1 MIESILIQT
10 PSKSFNCNINTFQNQ
25 KMVLDISQLNLI
37 EEHSFDIKITFEMDI
52 VEFRNHDYKWVNC
65 KEDRI
70 AGEYSPKI
78 IKLKNNYL
86 VQANINAG
94 IWEFNVSNPKVLLW
108 RFNPENAHPYTV
120 YKGRENQKIIHQATQ
135 KIVFTENPA
144 LLFTTQNTVEF
155 SRSLYPYT
163 AIACFTDHCDFDTSE
178 NLKKQREFFATNAIK
193 VTKGFFLN
201 HFSKRENNPSY
212 QNDAAELAFWRN
224 DGHELAY
231 HSLSQSIKSEKES
244 REDFINFKP
253 PFQAIPTWID
263 HGFQPYNHSLYQN
276 FSISDKEYAE
286 NLKSKNITTLWN
298 YIDSGTATEGVINQL
313 NPNDFTLN
321 QFNKGNKNLGFV
333 ARISQMIKNIIFHY
347 YADEKI
353 ILKYKLTATNIKK
366 IVYQKKLNYIF
377 DLIINFIGLCIPILK
392 VFIFWKAT
400 KNLPFKLAKYTPI
413 IFKHKVENTDF
424 YIFQTIEMVDF
435 KKSLNSKNINKLI
448 TEKGVFIAHTYFSV
462 PMNYHIG
469 KLFKTPLVIDE
480 EVANNF
486 KNLGQ
491 KIKNQ
496 EIWNPTLNEL
506 IVYWQS
512 FEKTILDID
521 SSGKIIVIEKS
532 NLTFRSVN

>member
-1 MIESILIQT
+1 MIESILVQT

-37 EEHSFDIKITFEMDI
+37 DEHSFDIKITFEIDI

-86 VQANINAG
+86 VQSNINVG

-108 RFNPENAHPYTV
+108 RFNPQYAHPYTV
-120 YKGRENQKIIHQATQ
+120 YKGKENQKIIHQATQ
-135 KIVFTENPA
+135 KVVFTENPA
-144 LLFTTQNTVEF
+144 LLFTTQNAVEF
-155 SRSLYPYT
+155 SRSLYPFT

-178 NLKKQREFFATNAIK
+178 NLKMQRVFFKTNSIK

-201 HFSKRENNPSY
+201 HFSKREDNPSY
-212 QNDAAELAFWRN
+212 QNDAAELALWRN

-253 PFQAIPTWID
+253 PFQDIPTWID
-263 HGFQPYNHSLYQN
+263 HGFQPYNHSLFHN

-321 QFNKGNKNLGFV
+321 EFNKGNKNLGFI

-353 ILKYKLTATNIKK
+353 ILKYINSASDFKK
-366 IVYQKKLNYIF
+366 IVYQKKLNYIIPLF
-377 DLIINFIGLCIPILK
+377 RNFIGLCFPILK
-392 VFIFWKAT
+392 VFFNWNTSK
-400 KNLPFKLAKYTPI
+400 KKPYKLAKYTPL
-413 IFKHKVENTDF
+413 IFKHIIDKTEF
-424 YIFQTIEMVDF
+424 YIFQTLEMVDF

-448 TEKGVFIAHTYFSV
+448 SEKGVFIAHTYFSV
-462 PMNYHIG
+462 PINYHNG
-469 KLFKTPLVIDE
+469 KLFDSPTTIDE
-480 EVANNF
+480 IVASNF
-486 KNLGQ
+486 KNLGI
-491 KIKNQ
+491 KIQNQ

-506 IVYWQS
+506 IVYWRN
-512 FEKTILDID
+512 FEKTLLDID
-521 SSGKIIVIEKS
+521 ASGKIAVIEKS
-532 NLTFRSVN
+532 SLTFRDVN